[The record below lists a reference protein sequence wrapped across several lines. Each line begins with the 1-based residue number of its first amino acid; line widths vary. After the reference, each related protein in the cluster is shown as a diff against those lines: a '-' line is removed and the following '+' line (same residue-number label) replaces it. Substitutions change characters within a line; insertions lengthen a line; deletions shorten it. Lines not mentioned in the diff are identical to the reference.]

1 MARYHGTN
9 SDGEP
14 LASMFVE
21 IENRD
26 QFGLDCSNLPSLTRQ
41 EFAADA
47 DINTIMAQY
56 EKTGVISH
64 LNQTPP
70 QYLDLS
76 DVPDLQQSIDL
87 IREAETAFMSLP
99 AVVRATFDNN
109 AVKFVE
115 FAQNPANIDK
125 MREWNL
131 APPPP
136 APPEPQKVEIVNTP
150 LPDVPAPVK
159 NRE

>member
-1 MARYHGTN
+1 MRYQGCN

-14 LASMFVE
+14 LSSMYVD
-21 IENRD
+21 RSTLPD
-26 QFGLDCSNLPSLTRQ
+26 PSFGLDCSNLPSLTRQ

-64 LNQTPP
+64 VNNTPP

-76 DVPDLQQSIDL
+76 DTPDLQTAITIMRD
-87 IREAETAFMSLP
+87 AETAFMSLP

-109 AVKFVE
+109 SIKFID
-115 FAQNPANIDK
+115 FAQNPANIEK
-125 MREWNL
+125 MREWGL

-136 APPEPQKVEIVNTP
+136 APPEPQKVEIVNAP
-150 LPDVPAPVK
+150 AEPAPSK
-159 NRE
+159 RD